1 MISTEA
7 ILAEIKAAKA
17 ILLHCHPSPDPD
29 SVGSVLAM
37 KFALEQLGKKV
48 TAIQGDSE
56 IPKAFMH
63 FPGAGEIVN
72 KNFFDIDVN
81 EFDLF
86 IILDSGKGGVSR
98 IKEVVFPESLKVINI
113 DHHRTNPGC
122 GSINIIDPS
131 YPANCLI
138 LFDLFKE
145 WNIKLNSD
153 IASNLFIGT
162 YTDTGGFKYEG
173 VSSKTFNAAAELSA
187 YIPSIPLL
195 ISKMENSNTPGFISF
210 EAAALGN
217 ISVLFGGKLAISS
230 VAYSVIE
237 SKKIPAS
244 DVSAGGI
251 SSFMRSVPEW
261 SIVAC
266 AAESQ
271 PNIVKL
277 SFRSSDSNKYDVSRL
292 AAELGGGGHKAAAG
306 AVLSMPLEQ
315 AIEKVVST
323 AKIMYN
329 L

>member
-1 MISTEA
+1 MI
-7 ILAEIKAAKA
+7 LDEIKAAKS

-63 FPGAGEIVN
+63 FPGAKEIVQ
-72 KNFFDIDVN
+72 KNFFEIDIN

-86 IILDSGKGGVSR
+86 IILDSGLGGVSR
-98 IKEVVFPESLKVINI
+98 LKEVVFPASLKVINI

-122 GSINIIDPS
+122 GSINMIDPA
-131 YPANCLI
+131 YPATCLM
-138 LFDLFKE
+138 LLDLFKE
-145 WNIKLNSD
+145 WNIKFDSK

-173 VSSKTFNAAAELSA
+173 VTSKTFSAAAELSA
-187 YIPSIPLL
+187 YIESIPNL
-195 ISKMENSNTPGFISF
+195 ISRMENSNTPGFIAF

-217 ISVLFGGKLAISS
+217 ISIFFDGVMAVAS
-230 VAYSVIE
+230 VPYSVID
-237 SKKIPAS
+237 SKKIPIS
-244 DVSAGGI
+244 DVSAGQI
-251 SSFMRSVPEW
+251 SSFMRSVPDW
-261 SIVAC
+261 GIVAC
-266 AAESQ
+266 AAESV
-271 PNIVKL
+271 PGTVKL
-277 SFRSSDSNKYDVSRL
+277 SFRSADSIKYDVSKL

-306 AVLSMPLEQ
+306 AVLSMPLDQ
-315 AIEKVVST
+315 AIKKVVAT
-323 AKIMYN
+323 AKVMYN